1 MGLKREIDISIIVL
15 TYFHEAYIS
24 KALDSILM
32 QETDL
37 WYEVLVGDDA
47 SQDQTPQIVQS
58 YADRHPEKIF
68 PTLREK
74 NVGANRNWFDLC
86 SRARGKYVAVL
97 EGDDFWLDPCKLQKQ
112 WDFLEEHPEYIGC
125 CGKCLIVDRDNRPDY
140 TQSPHF
146 VWNKKEFH
154 LEDLVERWDL
164 PGQVGTWMYRNIYLG
179 MRPGEFETMCRLH
192 PNVGD
197 KTVAL
202 LLLSRGPIYCSNEV
216 LSCYRKVD
224 QKGERNWFSI
234 HHANPYRNYDMFMYP
249 CRLETWARK
258 DLNLGWRLG
267 RRHLGKRGEYRFCRF
282 VEELVREP
290 SLKRLQY
297 LADMV
302 THSHQPAKYG
312 WTILKALIE
321 ME

>member
-1 MGLKREIDISIIVL
+1 MGLERGIDVSITVL
-15 TYFHEAYIS
+15 AYFHEAYIS

-37 WYEVLVGDDA
+37 RYEVLVGDDA
-47 SQDQTPQIVQS
+47 SQDRTPEIIQS
-58 YADRHPEKIF
+58 YANRYPEKIF
-68 PTLREK
+68 PILREK
-74 NVGANRNWFDLC
+74 NVGANRNGFDLC
-86 SRARGKYVAVL
+86 SRARGKYIAVL

-112 WDFLEEHPEYIGC
+112 WDFLEGHQEYIGC
-125 CGKCLIVDRDNRPDY
+125 CGKCLIVDRDNRLNY

-154 LEDLVERWDL
+154 LEDLIERWDL
-164 PGQVGTWMYRNIYLG
+164 PGQVGTWMYRNIYLS
-179 MRPGEFETMCRLH
+179 MRPSEFETMCRMH
-192 PNVGD
+192 STVGD
-197 KTVAL
+197 KTIAL

-258 DLNLGWRLG
+258 DLNLGRRLG
-267 RRHLGKRGEYRFCRF
+267 RQHLGKRGEYRFYRF
-282 VEELVREP
+282 VEELAREP
-290 SLKRLQY
+290 SWKRLRY
-297 LADMV
+297 LIEMV
-302 THSHQPAKYG
+302 AHSHQPAKYS